1 MIQYWEKISK
11 IAATSVVI
19 LALVGCA
26 SSGNQ
31 TLKIVSEPLERA
43 PLALSAPEPV
53 KLSNITWRI
62 ITPENANAVWSEM
75 QLGNQELALVALTIQ
90 GYQQLI
96 LDLEALRA
104 FIANQRFVILQYQEY
119 YESPQPP
126 KNNKK

>member
-11 IAATSVVI
+11 IAAASVVI

-53 KLSNITWRI
+53 KLSGITWRI